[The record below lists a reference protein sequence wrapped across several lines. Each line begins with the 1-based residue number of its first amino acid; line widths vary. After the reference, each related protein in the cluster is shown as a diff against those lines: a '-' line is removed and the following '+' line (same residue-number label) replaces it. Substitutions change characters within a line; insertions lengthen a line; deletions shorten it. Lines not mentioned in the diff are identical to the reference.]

1 MKVETFKSLPK
12 ANQHLVAHEQPK
24 GARRML
30 YTITPEGRLKI
41 HRDLSKWRCKTI
53 GKKQALYYSEAP
65 SASEAK
71 ANSEVRAVIERC
83 TKELTLLQEQGVVS
97 KAMRRQAI
105 KDALLN

>member
-1 MKVETFKSLPK
+1 MKVEKFKSLPK

-24 GARRML
+24 GGRRML
-30 YTITPEGRLKI
+30 YTITSEGRLKI
-41 HRDLSKWRCKTI
+41 HRDLSKWRCKTT
-53 GKKQALYYSEAP
+53 GKKAALYYSEAP
-65 SASEAK
+65 SAAEAK
-71 ANSEVRAVIERC
+71 ANSEIQAVIGRC